1 MTMPQDLAPQL
12 LHLTLCSIVYGWIS
26 VKEKKSM
33 VASRHVPIDNT
44 VFVIFTRPLQTLQ
57 LSNFTFTIEA
67 MSHLNLE
74 AMTSLNM
81 SGTDTP
87 LVGDYFRGLGR
98 EFPKIV
104 TTNVVP
110 LL

>member
-1 MTMPQDLAPQL
+1 
-12 LHLTLCSIVYGWIS
+12 
-26 VKEKKSM
+26 M

-57 LSNFTFTIEA
+57 LSNFTFSVEA

-74 AMTSLNM
+74 AMMSLNM
-81 SGTDTP
+81 SGTYTT
-87 LVGDYFRGLGR
+87 LVGDYLRGLGG

-104 TTNVVP
+104 ATNVEP
-110 LL
+110 FL